1 MPSFHSLALSGLWLL
16 TMCLSS
22 ALAEPP
28 EPASIKRSNV
38 AIERG
43 LGFLQK
49 DAVKWRKEHECST
62 CHHGTMTVWALT
74 EAKSRGFDISPE
86 VLADN
91 TKWTRDRLL
100 ARIDL
105 PRDKRPGW
113 SMVSTPALY
122 LATMALALPKQETI
136 SADELKRIAGH
147 LVRHQEADGSWA
159 WSSAPVQNRPPPVF
173 ESDEVATL
181 LAYAALG
188 PQVPADDAQK
198 SDVRDARDQGGYV
211 ARQVEAHRH
220 HAGRGAS
227 TPGPVAGPQAR
238 QIDSG

>member
-91 TKWTRDRLL
+91 TKWTRDRL
-100 ARIDL
+100 AGPHR
-105 PRDKRPGW
+105 
-113 SMVSTPALY
+113 
-122 LATMALALPKQETI
+122 
-136 SADELKRIAGH
+136 SA
-147 LVRHQEADGSWA
+147 
-159 WSSAPVQNRPPPVF
+159 
-173 ESDEVATL
+173 
-181 LAYAALG
+181 
-188 PQVPADDAQK
+188 
-198 SDVRDARDQGGYV
+198 
-211 ARQVEAHRH
+211 ARQA
-220 HAGRGAS
+220 AGLEHG
-227 TPGPVAGPQAR
+227 
-238 QIDSG
+238 